1 MTPSDRYLVGLPR
14 GAGRIFLSWRLLA
27 SDRPDACFHVERRRG
42 DRWER
47 VSSESV
53 VDSTN
58 FLDRIPEPARYEYRV
73 TAPEGSPS
81 QSIKVDSGAP
91 ATLGCA
97 FSRTDRGL
105 GKDRAGRFEQRRPDG
120 LRGLVHRRRRG
131 PIVRLSLRW
140 QADEILKETGKYGG
154 KIMSNEE

>member
-81 QSIKVDSGAP
+81 QSVKVDSGAP
-91 ATLGCA
+91 ATMLA
-97 FSRTDRGL
+97 VD
-105 GKDRAGRFEQRRPDG
+105 AP
-120 LRGLVHRRRRG
+120 LVA
-131 PIVRLSLRW
+131 PIEGW
-140 QADEILKETGKYGG
+140 G
-154 KIMSNEE
+154 KIALGDLNNDGRMGYVVSSIEGEEVQLYAYRCDGKPMRF